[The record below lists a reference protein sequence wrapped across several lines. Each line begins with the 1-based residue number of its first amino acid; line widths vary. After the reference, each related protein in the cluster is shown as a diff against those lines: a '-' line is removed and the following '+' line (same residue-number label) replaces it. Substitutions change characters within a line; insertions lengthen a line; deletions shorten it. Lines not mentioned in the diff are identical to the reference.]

1 MEEKDE
7 KTVIDPQ
14 TGEAVTKTTTVS
26 QTETEPAT
34 PDNSDVGTQ
43 QASPAVSMDD
53 IRTLVEERFG
63 QTFDNDADLV
73 AFVSD
78 KLSAVGGYEA
88 SDAKIQEVLSDYPEL
103 LSLVEDLGNGVPFRQ
118 ALAANIDIDDLRA
131 EEGDDDYAEVEQAA
145 QKRRERAKRAKDY
158 EARVNANME
167 KSAEV
172 LQQFFADEGMSDEQA
187 QNFADAIDNMING
200 YIDGNITPDFL
211 RFFQHALNYDAD
223 IASARE
229 EGAIKGKN
237 ARIDAERERRAT
249 ETDGMPQG
257 GSAMAVSETEPTS
270 SSDDLFA
277 EIERNNRRNWRR

>member
-172 LQQFFADEGMSDEQA
+172 LQQFFADEGMSEEQA

-211 RFFQHALNYDAD
+211 RFFQHALNYDTD

-229 EGAIKGKN
+229 AGAISAKN

-257 GSAMAVSETEPTS
+257 GSAIAVSETEPTS

-277 EIERNNRRNWRR
+277 EIERNNRRNWR